1 MKGYKRNGECDH
13 EITQIYHVLSMKF
26 RYCRKCKK
34 TLKEGYLARYF
45 LQKDSEHVMREEN
58 A

>member
-1 MKGYKRNGECDH
+1 
-13 EITQIYHVLSMKF
+13 MKF

-34 TLKEGYLARYF
+34 TLKEGYLAGYF
-45 LQKDSEHVMREEN
+45 LQKDSEYVLEGEN